1 LRVRQFFVEDFIT
14 EKEAHRMSND
24 DARAD
29 ELPNSDVNSSRMSVK
44 NSFLKQ
50 NVFLGQRERLDTN

>member
-1 LRVRQFFVEDFIT
+1 MEDFIT